1 MMARRPLPARLRR
14 AIFSLAV
21 IAAASVAAPAAASAS
36 PQGVAKPSLSE
47 GSLVQ
52 LPGKRGCLIPRSKY
66 RSSCG
71 TARAIKGPG
80 PFMGSRAIQI
90 SPDGRNVYVASSGSD
105 AIAVFQRNRRSGV
118 LSQAAG
124 KAGCVT
130 AKSNSN
136 CGPAIGL
143 RGPNS
148 IAVSPDGR
156 NVYATSRD
164 SGSITAF
171 KRNSSTGAL
180 KQLGQGGCISGPAI
194 TGCQTGRALD
204 GPDVVTISPD
214 GDNVYVGSFFGNA
227 LAVFDRKASG
237 ALTQPA
243 DETGCIT
250 DAVTS
255 GCAQGLALDS
265 PEGMAVSGDG
275 KNVYVA
281 TAVSNAVLNFSR
293 DASTGALTQ
302 ATDGTGCI
310 VDSALTGC
318 TTGTN
323 ISGANAVAVSPGGHD
338 VYVTSLIST
347 SLTSFSRSSGDI
359 FQLPGT
365 SGCVLWLGGNGCSP
379 GRALRAPEG
388 LALSPDGANVY
399 VTAFSSG
406 AVAVM
411 DRDRQTGTVV
421 QKSGGGGCLTVQSI
435 AKCRRGRMLAG
446 ASSVVVSAN
455 GRHVYT
461 TAFNS
466 NSVGIFRRVPGR

>member
-1 MMARRPLPARLRR
+1 MTAGSLAPARLRR
-14 AIFSLAV
+14 AIFSLA
-21 IAAASVAAPAAASAS
+21 IATAISLAVPAAPSAA
-36 PQGVAKPSLSE
+36 PGHKAKPTLSE

-52 LPGKRGCLIPRSKY
+52 LAGKRGCLIPRSKY

-80 PFMGSRAIQI
+80 PFMGSRAIEL

-105 AIAVFQRNRRSGV
+105 AIAVFKRNRRSGV
-118 LSQAAG
+118 LSQSAG
-124 KAGCVT
+124 KAGCVS
-130 AKSNSN
+130 AKSNSK
-136 CGPAIGL
+136 CGPAVGL

-148 IAVSPDGR
+148 LAVSPDGR

-164 SGSITAF
+164 SGSVTAF
-171 KRNSSTGAL
+171 RRDSSTGAL
-180 KQLGQGGCISGPAI
+180 KQLSSGGCISGPAI
-194 TGCQTGRALD
+194 TGCQGGRALD

-227 LAVFDRKASG
+227 LAIFDRKASG
-237 ALTQPA
+237 ALAQPT

-250 DAVTS
+250 DALTS

-265 PEGMAVSGDG
+265 PEGMAVSRDG

-293 DASTGALTQ
+293 DTATGALTQ

-323 ISGANAVAVSPGGHD
+323 ISGANAVAVSPGDHD

-347 SLTSFSRSSGDI
+347 SLTSFSRSDGSL
-359 FQLPGT
+359 FQLPGQ

-379 GRALRAPEG
+379 GRAMRAPEG
-388 LALSPDGANVY
+388 LALSPDGVNVY

-406 AVAVM
+406 ALAVM

-421 QKSGGGGCLTVQSI
+421 QKSGAGGCLTVQSI

-461 TAFNS
+461 TAYDS
-466 NSVGIFRRVPGR
+466 NSIGIFRRVPGR